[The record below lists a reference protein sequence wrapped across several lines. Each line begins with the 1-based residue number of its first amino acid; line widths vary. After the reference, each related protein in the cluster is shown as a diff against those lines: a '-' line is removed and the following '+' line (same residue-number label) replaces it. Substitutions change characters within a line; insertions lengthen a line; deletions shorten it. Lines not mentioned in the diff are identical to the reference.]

1 MLKKSWLCGKRCQ
14 DRFEGKNIVAKK
26 EKRSRKN
33 KKESLSP
40 RKEERITEGT
50 HKKAGLYFIPIL
62 VILTITILIPDL
74 LFSRNKVKKDSN
86 LNVLLI
92 TIDTL
97 RADRV
102 GYCGYDI
109 ETPNL
114 DSLAYEG
121 ARFMNAVCQ
130 VPLTL
135 PSHASILTGLNPT
148 YHQIKSNGPYYLE
161 EDFTSLAE
169 ILKNNNYLTSAFIG
183 AYVLDSEF
191 GLNQGFD
198 FYDDIFITPDY
209 LVKHEPQRLAEDVY
223 NSVDRWF
230 EENHDKRF
238 FVWVHYYDP
247 HYPYTP
253 PPPFDVNYK
262 TRPYEGEIAYT
273 DIYVGNLID
282 LLKEKEIYDKTLI
295 IAVGDHGEDLFDH
308 EEPTHG
314 IFLYDTT
321 LKVPLIIHCPEII
334 PKGVKV
340 NSQVRAI
347 DIFPTILDLLKIN
360 IPEYCQGVS
369 LVPLM
374 EGRRVKELNE
384 SYAETYYPLISY
396 GWSELKSIRT
406 NKWKYIKAPKP
417 ELYDLENDPEEKS
430 NLFQKNSRV
439 VSKLGNRFERFEK
452 KISSGRKPS
461 TRELSQEDREK
472 LRALGYVGGTL
483 PADISQKKR
492 PDPKDKIPILERIR
506 RGKLAVEAGELEE
519 GKRIL
524 KEILKQDPENSM
536 IHHSLGE
543 IYQKNGE
550 WDKAIEEFKEIIKIN
565 PAEIDSYHM
574 LAKSYYGNGMIE
586 ESIKAS
592 EAALNLHPKHLKSL
606 LFLVSVYKS
615 LKNIKKSLGYLERA
629 VKVDS
634 ANLDLR
640 LEYAQT
646 LTFSKE
652 FGKAIK
658 EYEYLV
664 TKMPDNPMLY
674 NNLGIIHYAQ
684 RDFEKSIDYLL
695 KEMELHSN
703 PNSYFILGLASG
715 ELQRYAE
722 AVKYLEKYLISVP
735 AEDISLR
742 EKAEQALSFFK
753 TKIR

>member
-1 MLKKSWLCGKRCQ
+1 
-14 DRFEGKNIVAKK
+14 
-26 EKRSRKN
+26 
-33 KKESLSP
+33 
-40 RKEERITEGT
+40 
-50 HKKAGLYFIPIL
+50 
-62 VILTITILIPDL
+62 
-74 LFSRNKVKKDSN
+74 
-86 LNVLLI
+86 
-92 TIDTL
+92 
-97 RADRV
+97 
-102 GYCGYDI
+102 
-109 ETPNL
+109 
-114 DSLAYEG
+114 
-121 ARFMNAVCQ
+121 
-130 VPLTL
+130 
-135 PSHASILTGLNPT
+135 
-148 YHQIKSNGPYYLE
+148 
-161 EDFTSLAE
+161 
-169 ILKNNNYLTSAFIG
+169 
-183 AYVLDSEF
+183 
-191 GLNQGFD
+191 
-198 FYDDIFITPDY
+198 
-209 LVKHEPQRLAEDVY
+209 
-223 NSVDRWF
+223 
-230 EENHDKRF
+230 
-238 FVWVHYYDP
+238 
-247 HYPYTP
+247 
-253 PPPFDVNYK
+253 
-262 TRPYEGEIAYT
+262 
-273 DIYVGNLID
+273 
-282 LLKEKEIYDKTLI
+282 
-295 IAVGDHGEDLFDH
+295 
-308 EEPTHG
+308 
-314 IFLYDTT
+314 
-321 LKVPLIIHCPEII
+321 
-334 PKGVKV
+334 
-340 NSQVRAI
+340 
-347 DIFPTILDLLKIN
+347 
-360 IPEYCQGVS
+360 
-369 LVPLM
+369 
-374 EGRRVKELNE
+374 
-384 SYAETYYPLISY
+384 
-396 GWSELKSIRT
+396 LKSIRT
-406 NKWKYIKAPKP
+406 NKWKYVKAPRP
-417 ELYDLENDPEEKS
+417 ELYDLENDPEEKN

-439 VSKLGNRFERFEK
+439 VSKLRNRFERFEK

-506 RGKLAVEAGELEE
+506 QGKLAVEVGELEE
-519 GKRIL
+519 GKKIL

-536 IHHSLGE
+536 IHHALGE

-550 WDKAIEEFKEIIKIN
+550 WDKAIEEFKEIVKIN

-684 RDFEKSIDYLL
+684 GDFEKSIDYLL

-715 ELQRYAE
+715 ELQKYAE

-735 AEDISLR
+735 AEPGDV
-742 EKAEQALSFFK
+742 
-753 TKIR
+753 